1 MAPQVNPNYLSRW
14 SFFLK
19 LDLKF
24 TVFQTTLLQNMES
37 NSKKDIRL
45 LNFTRKIENP
55 VLISLQNGTQNVMK
69 LSINTMPGHVN
80 ITQLCNMHVRIILNT
95 FLK

>member
-1 MAPQVNPNYLSRW
+1 MVNLFKIGFKIYSFSNYIITKHGIY
-14 SFFLK
+14 F
-19 LDLKF
+19 
-24 TVFQTTLLQNMES
+24 
-37 NSKKDIRL
+37 KKDIQL

-55 VLISLQNGTQNVMK
+55 VLIRLQNGTQNVMK

-80 ITQLCNMHVRIILNT
+80 INQLCNMHVRIILNT

>member
-24 TVFQTTLLQNMES
+24 TVFQTTLLQNM
-37 NSKKDIRL
+37 KGIRL

-55 VLISLQNGTQNVMK
+55 VLIRLQNGTQNVMK

>member
-1 MAPQVNPNYLSRW
+1 MVILFKIGFKIYSFSNYIITKHGIY
-14 SFFLK
+14 F
-19 LDLKF
+19 
-24 TVFQTTLLQNMES
+24 
-37 NSKKDIRL
+37 KKDIRL

-55 VLISLQNGTQNVMK
+55 VLISSQNETQNVMK

-80 ITQLCNMHVRIILNT
+80 ITQLCTCNMHVRIILNT

>member
-1 MAPQVNPNYLSRW
+1 MVILFKIGFKIYSFSNYIITKHGIQ
-14 SFFLK
+14 F
-19 LDLKF
+19 
-24 TVFQTTLLQNMES
+24 
-37 NSKKDIRL
+37 KKDIWL

-55 VLISLQNGTQNVMK
+55 VLISLQNGTQNAMK

-80 ITQLCNMHVRIILNT
+80 ITQLPGVCNMHVRIILNT

>member
-24 TVFQTTLLQNMES
+24 SFS
-37 NSKKDIRL
+37 NYIITKHGIYFKKDIQL

-80 ITQLCNMHVRIILNT
+80 ITQLCNMHVRIILR
-95 FLK
+95 

>member
-24 TVFQTTLLQNMES
+24 SFS
-37 NSKKDIRL
+37 NYIITKHGIYFKKDIQL

-55 VLISLQNGTQNVMK
+55 VLIRLQNGTQNVMK

>member
-1 MAPQVNPNYLSRW
+1 MALQVNPNYLSRW

-24 TVFQTTLLQNMES
+24 SFS
-37 NSKKDIRL
+37 NYIITKHGIYFKKDIRL

-55 VLISLQNGTQNVMK
+55 VLIRLQNGTQNVMK

>member
-1 MAPQVNPNYLSRW
+1 MALQVNPNYLSRW

-24 TVFQTTLLQNMES
+24 SFS
-37 NSKKDIRL
+37 NYIITKHGIYFKKDIQL

-55 VLISLQNGTQNVMK
+55 VLIRLQNGTQNVMK

>member
-1 MAPQVNPNYLSRW
+1 MALQVNPNYLSRW

-24 TVFQTTLLQNMES
+24 SFS
-37 NSKKDIRL
+37 NYIITKHGIYFKKDIRL
-45 LNFTRKIENP
+45 LNFKRKIENP
-55 VLISLQNGTQNVMK
+55 VLIRLQNGTQNVMK

>member
-1 MAPQVNPNYLSRW
+1 MVILFKIGFKIYSFSNYIITKHGIN
-14 SFFLK
+14 F
-19 LDLKF
+19 
-24 TVFQTTLLQNMES
+24 
-37 NSKKDIRL
+37 KKDIQL

-55 VLISLQNGTQNVMK
+55 VLIRLQNGTQNVMK
-69 LSINTMPGHVN
+69 LSINTMTGHVN

>member
-19 LDLKF
+19 LELKF
-24 TVFQTTLLQNMES
+24 TVFQTTLLQNM
-37 NSKKDIRL
+37 KGIRL

-55 VLISLQNGTQNVMK
+55 VLISLQNGTQNAMK

-80 ITQLCNMHVRIILNT
+80 INQLCNMHVRIILNT

>member
-1 MAPQVNPNYLSRW
+1 MVILFKIGFKIYSFSNYIITKHGIN
-14 SFFLK
+14 F
-19 LDLKF
+19 
-24 TVFQTTLLQNMES
+24 
-37 NSKKDIRL
+37 KKDIQL

-55 VLISLQNGTQNVMK
+55 VLIRLQNGTQNVMK

-80 ITQLCNMHVRIILNT
+80 INQLCNMHVRIILNT

>member
-24 TVFQTTLLQNMES
+24 SFS
-37 NSKKDIRL
+37 NYIITKHGIYFKKDIRL

-55 VLISLQNGTQNVMK
+55 VLIRLQNGTQNVMK

>member
-37 NSKKDIRL
+37 NSK
-45 LNFTRKIENP
+45 NP